1 MAEEQLRLLK
11 RALRKKGMI
20 RTHEA
25 EDLGIERSSLSRLV
39 NAGSLLRIERGLYT
53 LPEANHGQHHSL
65 AIVSKRVPQGIICLI
80 SALAFHEM
88 TTEIPRETWLALP
101 PHSHPPQIG
110 YPSLAIVY
118 ISEPSASHGVETHHV
133 DKVPVRITNPART
146 VADCFKFR
154 NKVGIDVA
162 LSALKDY
169 WHNKLGTLVELRQ
182 ATDICRVTRVV
193 QPYLE
198 AIIS

>member
-1 MAEEQLRLLK
+1 MVK
-11 RALRKKGMI
+11 
-20 RTHEA
+20 T
-25 EDLGIERSSLSRLV
+25 
-39 NAGSLLRIERGLYT
+39 GSLRRLERGLYT
-53 LPEANHGQHHSL
+53 LPEAVHGEHHSL
-65 AIVSKRVPQGIICLI
+65 AIVSKKAPQGVICLL
-80 SALAFHEM
+80 SALAFHGM
-88 TTEIPRETWLALP
+88 TTELPRQTWLALP
-101 PHSHPPQIG
+101 PHSHAPRMD

-118 ISEPSASHGVETHHV
+118 ISEPAASHGVETHLV

-146 VADCFKFR
+146 VADSFKFR
-154 NKVGIDVA
+154 NKVGLDIA

-169 WHNKLGTLVELRQ
+169 WNNKLGTLSELRQ

>member
-1 MAEEQLRLLK
+1 
-11 RALRKKGMI
+11 
-20 RTHEA
+20 
-25 EDLGIERSSLSRLV
+25 
-39 NAGSLLRIERGLYT
+39 
-53 LPEANHGQHHSL
+53 
-65 AIVSKRVPQGIICLI
+65 
-80 SALAFHEM
+80 M

-118 ISEPSASHGVETHHV
+118 ISEPSASHGVETPHV

>member
-11 RALRKKGMI
+11 MALRKKGMI
-20 RTHEA
+20 RTREA
-25 EDLGIERSSLSRLV
+25 EELGIERSSLSRLV

-53 LPEANHGQHHSL
+53 LPEAIHGQHHSL

-110 YPSLAIVY
+110 YPSLVIVY
-118 ISEPSASHGVETHHV
+118 PEFDSRSHREAQ
-133 DKVPVRITNPART
+133 ARGLT
-146 VADCFKFR
+146 T
-154 NKVGIDVA
+154 G
-162 LSALKDY
+162 
-169 WHNKLGTLVELRQ
+169 
-182 ATDICRVTRVV
+182 CR
-193 QPYLE
+193 PC
-198 AIIS
+198 